1 LLESQNGGN
10 RLGDAAASMST
21 VKDNSEKTWYDL
33 PHYYDLGFREET
45 KQECK
50 FLESVFAKFAKCK
63 VKRVF
68 EAGCGTGRL
77 IAEMAARGYDVTGF
91 DLNRNTLD
99 YCRKRLT
106 RRKLHATLVEANM
119 EEFSLGKKFHG
130 AFNAINTFRH
140 LLTEESAES
149 HLNCVAKHLV
159 SGGVYVLGLH
169 LLPIDADPLDQERWQ
184 YKSKS
189 LKINYFLRV
198 THSDLRKRIE
208 HLKLTMTVHR
218 NGKSVKVADEFDL
231 RIYRAKQMKAL
242 LKKIPEFELCEVYDF
257 WYEIDEPQK
266 FDDYLSDAVFILRKL

>member
-1 LLESQNGGN
+1 LEKLELAYA
-10 RLGDAAASMST
+10 LGIKLRSMST

-50 FLESVFAKFAKCK
+50 FLEDVFERYAKCQ

-77 IAEMAARGYDVTGF
+77 VAEMAARGYDVTGF
-91 DLNRNTLD
+91 DLNQNTLD
-99 YCRKRLT
+99 YCNKRLA
-106 RRKLHATLVEANM
+106 RRKLQATLLNANM
-119 EEFSLGKKFHG
+119 ESFNLGKKYQA

-140 LLTEESAES
+140 LLTEESAEN

-198 THSDLRKRIE
+198 THSDMRKRIE
-208 HLKLTMTVHR
+208 RLKLTMTVHKS
-218 NGKSVKVADEFDL
+218 GKAVKLADEFDL

-242 LKKIPEFELCEVYDF
+242 LKKMTAFELCEVYDF

-266 FDDYLSDAVFILRKL
+266 FDDYLADAVFILRKR